1 MELEWIDMNSSNV
14 ESAAYNPD
22 AEMIYVRFKE
32 GGVYAYDQCPP
43 HMWEEFTAP
52 GQSPGKY
59 VNEILKYKPYQKLD
73 G

>member
-14 ESAAYNPD
+14 ESAAYEPD